1 MKSFFSR
8 QLRRLVSVSMI
19 FWTPW
24 ICICNILEESINP
37 CLLLLFQGGNWW
49 QDVFLERKAKVPE
62 KERKYRICGHF
73 SGENKEYMS
82 AVGTFSAK
90 PIHLL
95 HYCLRGDSLDQVASQ
110 QIAINDFL
118 HPPPYITIVNIHKE
132 ILNIG
137 KQYNYQYWPKRSIV
151 LTEIYPKN
159 VKTICSGHKTF
170 TTPQYNYRFT
180 KNLFRNWLCKQYV
193 HSVHSSLV
201 LLKCYI
207 SGKC

>member
-1 MKSFFSR
+1 MTSAIFSLNVSWVTLGWNHFSPDNSVDLYLYL
-8 QLRRLVSVSMI
+8 QYFGLRIS
-19 FWTPW
+19 
-24 ICICNILEESINP
+24 NILEESINP

-170 TTPQYNYRFT
+170 TT
-180 KNLFRNWLCKQYV
+180 
-193 HSVHSSLV
+193 
-201 LLKCYI
+201 I
-207 SGKC
+207 